1 MRTSLTPNRR
11 CFQIPHQ
18 IHDFGEV
25 ALQSGAILP
34 AARIAYRT
42 HGTLDPERDNAIL
55 FPTWFGGQHD
65 ANEWIIGP
73 GRALD
78 PTRYFI
84 VVVNILGNG
93 MSSSPSNTPAPAD
106 GPRFPYV
113 SVLDNVI
120 LEERLLREA
129 FGIEQLALVVGRSMG
144 AQIAFQWGAW
154 FPDKMRTLLPF
165 VGSARTS
172 PHNYV
177 FLENVK
183 TAIRS
188 DSAWMAGEYRVQPRV
203 AFERMRLVFDS
214 WGLSQA
220 FYRQGLHLKMG
231 FASTREF
238 LDRPL
243 PDNGA
248 DANNVLAQTA
258 TWQAADLS
266 ANSRFG
272 GDYAAALGAITART
286 IVMPSRTDLYF
297 PPEDSEIEV
306 SHMPNAELRVIE
318 SVWGHRAGAPGTDPT
333 DTRFIEAAIRDLLE
347 G

>member
-1 MRTSLTPNRR
+1 MLS
-11 CFQIPHQ
+11 ISYQ

-25 ALQSGAILP
+25 ALQSGTRLP

-42 HGTLDPERDNAIL
+42 HGTLSPDRKNAIL
-55 FPTWFGGQHD
+55 FPTWFGVQHD
-65 ANEWIIGP
+65 AVEWIIGS

-78 PTRYFI
+78 PARHFI

-93 MSSSPSNTPAPAD
+93 LSSSPSNTPAPAD

-120 LEERLLREA
+120 LQERFLREA
-129 FGIEQLALVVGRSMG
+129 FGIERPALVVGRSMG

-154 FPDKMRTLLPF
+154 FPDAMQALLPLA
-165 VGSARTS
+165 GSARTS
-172 PHNYV
+172 PHNYI

-183 TAIRS
+183 TAIMS
-188 DSAWMAGEYRVQPRV
+188 DPAWMEGAYRVQPRV
-203 AFERMRLVFDS
+203 AFERLRLVFDS
-214 WGLSQA
+214 WGLSQS

-231 FASTREF
+231 FASTADYLR
-238 LDRPL
+238 RPS
-243 PDNGA
+243 PGNDA
-248 DANNVLAQTA
+248 DANNVLAQAA
-258 TWQAADLS
+258 TWQGADLS
-266 ANSRFG
+266 NNARFG
-272 GDYAAALGAITART
+272 GDYVAALKAISVRT

-318 SVWGHRAGAPGTDPT
+318 SVWGHRAGAPGTDPV
-333 DTRFIEAAIRDLLE
+333 DTRFIEAAISELLE
-347 G
+347 S